1 MELKDRI
8 IDESLK
14 LFSVKGFAG
23 TSMNDILKAAK
34 TSKGGFYNHFKS
46 KEHLFHAVLE
56 AAGSFWREKNL
67 AGLQDLESPVS
78 RLKKLLENYR
88 DRYLKDSE
96 NLPGGCVFAA
106 LAVELD
112 DRQPQLTKELH
123 EGFAR
128 LRSFIARHLREGKTS
143 GELREQVD
151 VESTTELIFA
161 CMIGAS
167 VVYGTEK
174 SGETL
179 DRSIGTLMAY
189 LDALSP

>member
-1 MELKDRI
+1 MELKRRI

-56 AAGSFWREKNL
+56 SARSLWREKNL
-67 AGLQDLESPVS
+67 TGLEDLESPVG
-78 RLKKLLENYR
+78 RLKRLLENYR

-96 NLPGGCVFAA
+96 NLPGGCIFAA
-106 LAVELD
+106 LAVKLD

-128 LRSFIARHLREGKTS
+128 LKSFITRHLRDGKTA

-161 CMIGAS
+161 CMVGVS

-174 SGETL
+174 SEKTL
-179 DRSIGTLMAY
+179 DRAIGTLMAY
-189 LDALSP
+189 LDGLRP